1 MESDAMAAGTAVP
14 SGAALRRARR
24 TGWHALFA
32 AALLGLHA
40 LAAPAASGPDYI
52 REGRWAQEILPALV
66 VGDPVY
72 LSTPQRQK
80 VLAIL
85 TTPAGAAKGG
95 VIVLHG
101 LGLHPDW
108 GLIGALRTDL
118 ADAGFVTLSV
128 QLPVLAT
135 EAPRA
140 DYVVTLPEAGD
151 RIAAAIAY
159 LRSRGVVKV
168 AIVSHS
174 LGARAS
180 DAYLARSDA
189 LRIEAWVPVGMSV
202 PFSAPPREP
211 VLDVVAERD
220 LPEVKAAAPR
230 RSPELPKDGCSRQ
243 IVVAGADHFFG
254 REQKALDAAI
264 VPFLERVYAGGCA
277 PP

>member
-1 MESDAMAAGTAVP
+1 MAADTVVP

-24 TGWHALFA
+24 TGWHALVA

-40 LAAPAASGPDYI
+40 FAAPAASRPDYI
-52 REGRWAQEILPALV
+52 REGRWAQEILPTLV

-101 LGLHPDW
+101 MGVHPDW

-128 QLPVLAT
+128 QMPVLAT
-135 EAPRA
+135 EAPHA
-140 DYVVTLPEAGD
+140 DYKATLPEAGD
-151 RIAAAIAY
+151 RILAAIAY
-159 LRSRGVVKV
+159 LRSRGVAKI
-168 AIVSHS
+168 AIVAHS
-174 LGARAS
+174 LGATAA
-180 DAYLARSDA
+180 DAYLARDDA
-189 LRIEAWVPVGMSV
+189 LPVDAFVPVGLPV
-202 PFSAPPREP
+202 AFAAPPREP

-243 IVVAGADHFFG
+243 IVIAGADHFFG
-254 REQKALDAAI
+254 REHKALDAAI

-277 PP
+277 GP